1 MSTILIILDGVSE
14 ESIELL
20 NNKSPLEYAN
30 TKTINEIVKEGFN
43 FKTKYHEKG
52 LSPNSLNCI
61 LKILGVKNENIPRH
75 RAYLAA
81 LSSDIPLSQN
91 DIVLRCNLISIKD
104 NHLKSFNGEGLNTKE
119 KKIRSENLSIPGGV
133 RYYHLG
139 DYKNLLIIKS
149 HENNFKLNDFIPHE
163 RIGDN
168 LEEYLKEISNIKIL
182 QDFIKLNNFT
192 FNGVDYLYLPWGPSS
207 KVELPSF
214 RSLHD
219 KKCFSVSNAKIVKGI
234 CQTMDIETAIL
245 KNSTGD
251 IDTDVREKLKLVL
264 DNKNSN
270 DVIIA
275 HINGTDEISHR
286 KNVKEKI
293 NFIEKIDEYFIKP
306 IYAKLKSDDRIII
319 LSDHQ
324 TSSITGKHE
333 ESYVDVITNKKYLD
347 KNNLFL

>member
-1 MSTILIILDGVSE
+1 MSTILIILDGISE

-20 NNKSPLEYAN
+20 NNKTPLEYAT
-30 TKTINEIVKEGFN
+30 TKTINKIIKDGFY

-61 LKILGVKNENIPRH
+61 LKILGVKKENIPKNRS
-75 RAYLAA
+75 YLEA

-91 DIVLRCNLISIKD
+91 DIVFRCNLVSIKN
-104 NHLKSFNGEGLNTKE
+104 NHLESFNGEGLTRKE
-119 KKIRSENLSIPGGV
+119 KKRKSDNLSIPEGI

-149 HENNFKLNDFIPHE
+149 PKNDFKLNDFIPHE

-182 QDFIKLNNFT
+182 KNFMKLNNFT
-192 FNGVDYLYLPWGPSS
+192 FKGTHYQYLPWGPSS

-214 RSLHD
+214 SSLHN
-219 KKCFSVSNAKIVKGI
+219 KKCFSVSHAKIVKGI
-234 CQTMDIETAIL
+234 CQTMDIETAVL

-251 IDTDVREKLKLVL
+251 IDTNVREKLESVL
-264 DNKNSN
+264 ENKSNN

-286 KNVKEKI
+286 KNLEYKI
-293 NFIEKIDEYFIKP
+293 NFIEKIDEDFIKP

-333 ESYVDVITNKKYLD
+333 EGYVDVITNKKYIN
-347 KNNLFL
+347 KNNLFI

>member
-14 ESIELL
+14 ESIKLL
-20 NNKSPLEYAN
+20 NNKTPLEYSC
-30 TKTINEIVKEGFN
+30 TKTIDTIIKEGFY
-43 FKTKYHEKG
+43 FKTKFHEKG

-61 LKILGVKNENIPRH
+61 LKILGVKKENVPYH
-75 RAYLAA
+75 RSYLEA
-81 LSSDIPLSQN
+81 LASDITLSKN
-91 DIVLRCNLISIKD
+91 DIAFRCNLISIKD
-104 NHLKSFNGEGLNTKE
+104 NHLESFNGKGLSTKE
-119 KKIRSENLSIPGGV
+119 KKIRSENLSIPKGI

-139 DYKNLLIIKS
+139 DYKNLLIMKS
-149 HENNFKLNDFIPHE
+149 SENNFKLSDFIPHE
-163 RIGDN
+163 RIGDD
-168 LEEYLKEISNIKIL
+168 LEGYLNEISKIKIL
-182 QDFIKLNNFT
+182 KDFLELNNFN
-192 FNGVDYLYLPWGPSS
+192 FNGVQYLYLPWGPSS
-207 KVELPSF
+207 MVKLPSF
-214 RSLHD
+214 RSLHS
-219 KKCFSVSNAKIVKGI
+219 KTCFSVSHAKIVKGI
-234 CQTMDIETAIL
+234 CQTMGVETAVL

-251 IDTDVREKLKLVL
+251 IDTNLREKLNSVL
-264 DNKNSN
+264 KNKNTN

-333 ESYVDVITNKKYLD
+333 EGYVDVITNKKYLD